1 MKQITIDCMDKLG
14 SLVTL
19 DKENQTNTRKTQNK
33 NKKLCISVVLSDIH
47 FDAQINIKFM
57 TNLNKKLV

>member
-1 MKQITIDCMDKLG
+1 MDKLG